1 MTLTLFGGV
10 DPELYDLVR
19 TQAKNGYAAVAAGE
33 WTLRTWWQEHDNKSG
48 PVLELKEIPNPSSGS
63 SGLQLTIRFNE
74 LLDGFRTG
82 RIVRVRVNGMVNAK
96 LPPEE
101 RINRLEDR

>member
-1 MTLTLFGGV
+1 MLTLFGGM

-19 TQAKNGYAAVAAGE
+19 AQAKNGFAAVAAGE

-48 PVLELKEIPNPSSGS
+48 PVVELKESPTPPPGN
-63 SGLQLTIRFNE
+63 SGLQLTVRFNE
-74 LLDGFRTG
+74 LLDGFRPG

-101 RINRLEDR
+101 RIERLDDR